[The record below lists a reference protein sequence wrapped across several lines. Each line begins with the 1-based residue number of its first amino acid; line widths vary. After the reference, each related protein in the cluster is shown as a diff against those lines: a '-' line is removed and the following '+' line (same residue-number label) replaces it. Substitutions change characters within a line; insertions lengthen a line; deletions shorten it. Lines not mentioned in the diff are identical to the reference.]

1 MKKTYLGYNTDDNI
15 RKNSSSGGLF
25 YELAISV
32 LNQSGVIYGAAFN
45 ENFEVNH
52 IRVTDKKQLEKLL
65 CSKYVQSKMNNIY
78 SMVAKD
84 LQEKHKVLFSG
95 TPCQIY
101 GLKTLLGK
109 MNISTEQLIT
119 VDFICHGV
127 PSPKVWKS
135 YLEYLSN
142 NGEIAGVSFRHKNH
156 GWHDFS
162 FHISYKN
169 GKTKSVS
176 HELDPY
182 MRGFLSDKNIRPSCY
197 RCPFKDKNYLS
208 DITMGDAWKVEKDK
222 PQWADD
228 KGTSLFIVRTEKGQN
243 LINSISESFLSLE
256 TDYEK
261 WTAFNPSIVYA
272 TDKAEGRSEFFEDF
286 NRLSTTDFWKKY
298 KKVPFKKSVKYK
310 AKQMLKILHLEK
322 LARRFV

>member
-1 MKKTYLGYNTDDNI
+1 MKKTYLGYNSDDNI
-15 RKNSSSGGLF
+15 RKKSSSGGLF

-32 LNQSGVIYGAAFN
+32 LNQSGVIYGAGFN

-52 IRVTDKKQLEKLL
+52 IRVTDKKQLKKLL
-65 CSKYVQSKMNNIY
+65 CSKYVQSNMNNVY
-78 SMVAKD
+78 SMVAND
-84 LQEKHKVLFSG
+84 LKEKHTVLFSG
-95 TPCQIY
+95 TPCQVY
-101 GLKTLLGK
+101 GLKTLLEK
-109 MNISTEQLIT
+109 INISTEQLIT

-127 PSPKVWKS
+127 PSPKIWKS
-135 YLEYLSN
+135 YLEYLGN

-162 FHISYKN
+162 FHIAYKN

-197 RCPFKDKNYLS
+197 QCPFKGKNYLS

-228 KGTSLFIVRTEKGQN
+228 KGTSLFIVRTDKGQN
-243 LINSISESFLSLE
+243 LINSVSNSFLTLE

-261 WTAFNPSIVYA
+261 WVAFNPSIVYA
-272 TDKAEGRSEFFEDF
+272 TNKAAGRREFFEDF
-286 NRLSTTDFWKKY
+286 NSLSTQEFWGKY
-298 KKVPFKKSVKYK
+298 KKIPIKKSIKYR

-322 LARRFV
+322 LARRFA